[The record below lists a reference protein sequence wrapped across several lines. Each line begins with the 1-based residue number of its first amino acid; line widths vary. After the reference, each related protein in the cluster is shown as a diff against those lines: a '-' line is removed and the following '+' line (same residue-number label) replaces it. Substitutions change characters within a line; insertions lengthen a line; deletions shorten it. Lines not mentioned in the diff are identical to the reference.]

1 MRQIHSH
8 GGQRGGGGLFRDSK
22 ADCVSVL
29 LNLGLNKNRRK
40 SNWEK
45 YSPDAAWLALSP
57 PSVSA
62 EIKWTVAASHT
73 FSQSSASLSL
83 VSLSCCFFPLWKHL
97 VPVWISVSV
106 PAKLMQACVCVSTFL
121 SASLKFDECLYIAVN
136 GDGEEGEDELR
147 RKIYVMRKMLEV
159 LFGMV
164 TLSSSLMRREW
175 VADDPPLRPSSL
187 IYFTSA
193 ATSSSRSRRV
203 VPTGCVLRTRRD
215 ERGCGNICSPCW
227 RPTATS
233 SRTTRASWWR
243 WSQTPAT
250 HTRQIIILTQIFTP
264 DAWK

>member
-8 GGQRGGGGLFRDSK
+8 GGRRGGGGLFRDLK

-73 FSQSSASLSL
+73 FSQSSASLSRL
-83 VSLSCCFFPLWKHL
+83 SPAASSLFENISCLFGFLFRFQLNWC
-97 VPVWISVSV
+97 
-106 PAKLMQACVCVSTFL
+106 KLVCVSAFL
-121 SASLKFDECLYIAVN
+121 SPSLKFDECLYIAVN

-175 VADDPPLRPSSL
+175 VADDPPYDTHPLFTSHLLRHPPHEAAVLCRQAASSGHGE
-187 IYFTSA
+187 TSA
-193 ATSSSRSRRV
+193 AVETSA
-203 VPTGCVLRTRRD
+203 VPAGDLLPPPAERPELPGGGEVKPLR
-215 ERGCGNICSPCW
+215 
-227 RPTATS
+227 
-233 SRTTRASWWR
+233 
-243 WSQTPAT
+243 
-250 HTRQIIILTQIFTP
+250 HTQDR
-264 DAWK
+264 